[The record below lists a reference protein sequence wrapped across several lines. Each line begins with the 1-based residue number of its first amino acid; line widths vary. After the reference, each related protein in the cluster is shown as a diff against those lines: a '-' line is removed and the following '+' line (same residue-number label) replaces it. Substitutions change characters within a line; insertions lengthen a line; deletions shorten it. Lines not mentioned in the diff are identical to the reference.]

1 MRVKR
6 RSKKIEKAEKKRKE
20 KEKELNI
27 SLAQK
32 STKDVTQQY
41 TETLSSNDNG
51 RKRTGKSKNMA
62 KHSSNLS
69 KKSTQVRKSPKTL
82 RFVIDTVRMK
92 RMIMRN

>member
-41 TETLSSNDNG
+41 TETLSTLKKAMITAGSAQEREKTWLN
-51 RKRTGKSKNMA
+51 TVAICQKNP
-62 KHSSNLS
+62 H
-69 KKSTQVRKSPKTL
+69 R
-82 RFVIDTVRMK
+82 
-92 RMIMRN
+92 